1 MIKRALPMSLYPDE
15 QELAR
20 CILGNKARQWPTIVP
35 TLEREGL
42 PRVDP
47 LAGGRYW
54 PAVSAFLDRRHGVR
68 NDLVPATADG
78 QESWS

>member
-1 MIKRALPMSLYPDE
+1 MTKPALPVSLYPDE

-20 CILGNKARQWPTIVP
+20 CILGKKAKQWPAIVP

-42 PRVDP
+42 PRVDA
-47 LAGGRYW
+47 LTGGRYW
-54 PAVSAFLDRRHGVR
+54 PAVAAFLDRRHGLR
-68 NDLVPATADG
+68 KDLIPGAADG